1 MLAAMS
7 QCFPM
12 SNESSMTEVVLKI
25 GQFYFGGGRTKIRTL
40 LGSCVS
46 ITMWHPRL
54 KIGGMC
60 HYMLPQRG
68 MGETA
73 SAAAEGNYADEVM
86 EMFLRELRD
95 AGTQPKDYI
104 VKLFGGGCMF
114 TDTGTL
120 RTDVREVSARNISAG
135 KSLLAEHGF
144 IISAE
149 HSGGYGSREVVFE
162 LWSGD
167 VWIRRGLAVGAA
179 IQPEPELA
187 SSRPALA
194 PSPFR

>member
-1 MLAAMS
+1 VAGSAWYRHAAGNVPVFLMLNTS
-7 QCFPM
+7 L
-12 SNESSMTEVVLKI
+12 TEVVLKI

-46 ITMWHPRL
+46 ITMWHPHL

-68 MGETA
+68 MGGTA

-86 EMFLRELRD
+86 PMFLRELRS
-95 AGTQPKDYI
+95 AGTRPKEYI

-114 TDTGTL
+114 TDTGSV
-120 RTDVREVSARNISAG
+120 RTDVPEVSARNISAG
-135 KSLLAEHGF
+135 RALLAQHGF
-144 IISAE
+144 TVSAE
-149 HSGGYGSREVVFE
+149 QTGGYGSREVVFE

-167 VWIRRGLAVGAA
+167 VWIRRGLAV
-179 IQPEPELA
+179 
-187 SSRPALA
+187 PA
-194 PSPFR
+194 

>member
-1 MLAAMS
+1 MLATMS
-7 QCFPM
+7 P
-12 SNESSMTEVVLKI
+12 SLSEVVLKI

-46 ITMWHPRL
+46 ITLWHPRL

-60 HYMLPQRG
+60 HYMLPRRG

-73 SAAAEGNYADEVM
+73 FAAAEGNYADEVM
-86 EMFLRELRD
+86 EMFLRELRN

-120 RTDVREVSARNISAG
+120 CTDVREVSTRNISAG
-135 KSLLAEHGF
+135 KALLAEHGF
-144 IISAE
+144 TISAE

-167 VWIRRGLAVGAA
+167 VWIRRGLAVGPATQQA
-179 IQPEPELA
+179 PEPA
-187 SSRPALA
+187 SSPPALA

>member
-1 MLAAMS
+1 MS
-7 QCFPM
+7 
-12 SNESSMTEVVLKI
+12 EVVLKI

-68 MGETA
+68 AGGTA
-73 SAAAEGNYADEVM
+73 SSAAEGNYADEVM
-86 EMFLRELRD
+86 QMFLGEIRH
-95 AGTQPKDYI
+95 AGTRPRDYI

-114 TDTGTL
+114 ADSSEL
-120 RTDVREVSARNISAG
+120 REVSGRNVSAG
-135 KSLLAEHGF
+135 RTLLARHGF
-144 IISAE
+144 SISAE
-149 HSGGYGSREVVFE
+149 NTGGSGSRVLVFE

-167 VWIRRGLAVGAA
+167 VWIRRGLA
-179 IQPEPELA
+179 LA
-187 SSRPALA
+187 T
-194 PSPFR
+194 